1 MLGARNILIALVV
14 ALFATTLA
22 LAAPPTGKGGGGGG
36 GKGGGGG
43 GGPGGGGGG
52 GGGDAVEVYAEMVQI
67 DRDIN
72 GVPILGLG
80 LAPGDEWTD
89 VRQPIMF
96 GPKDGCPLND
106 AWAGLDGE
114 ITLRPVVPE
123 SIYSFLG
130 IDARYIPF
138 VEGEIPE
145 EYGPCMTEADLGRL
159 SAVRAPEKVLDMA
172 LLELVTA
179 LKMDGVTIGLDEAG
193 RLRITY
199 YDDVLDVDVVKTIDA
214 PRENLAGFESLL
226 ETAELSHPEVAG
238 GTPVEGLMFR
248 PGHDGA
254 TYQEALDLM
263 DRAAAMLGGASDKFG
278 KVGLDELMYVSE
290 ILTLGTDMTPAAKAM
305 FGDPL
310 DDPGPAASNKFF
322 DFSRFEYNRAATYAG
337 DVCYLK
343 VLDPESNPEVPPD
356 GTTLPYFVD
365 GGVEIVKEPILSL
378 VFPPLADLDDY
389 KGGLIDEGGYTG
401 FEGNGVWA
409 FARAV
414 DDARAVIFFVHEHPV
429 PAELLGYCDLA
440 TGP

>member
-52 GGGDAVEVYAEMVQI
+52 GGGDAVEVYAEMVEI
-67 DRDIN
+67 DRDVN

-80 LAPGDEWTD
+80 LAPGDVWTD

-96 GPKDGCPLND
+96 GNTDLCPVEL
-106 AWAGLDGE
+106 LDFESLEQVGSD
-114 ITLRPVVPE
+114 
-123 SIYSFLG
+123 SIYFQLG

-138 VEGEIPE
+138 VDGEIPE
-145 EYGPCMTEADLGRL
+145 EYGVCMTEAHLGRL

-179 LKMDGVTIGLDEAG
+179 LKMEGVTIGLDEAG
-193 RLRITY
+193 RLQISY

-248 PGHDGA
+248 PGHEGA

-322 DFSRFEYNRAATYAG
+322 DFSRFEYNRATTYAG

-343 VLDPESNPEVPPD
+343 IIDPQEDTEN
-356 GTTLPYFVD
+356 LPYYIV
-365 GGVEIVKEPILSL
+365 GEVAIVKEPILSL
-378 VFPPLADLDDY
+378 VFPPLADPDDY
-389 KGGLIDEGGYTG
+389 KGGLSYEADYTG
-401 FEGNGVWA
+401 FDGEGVWA

-429 PAELLGYCDLA
+429 PAELIGYCGLENA
-440 TGP
+440 P